1 MEFFKS
7 IVYFVLSL
15 QEKVL
20 TARLNKTLG
29 VKNKSKRKKFYLQGD
44 LLSLDS
50 LADTEKNKIEEE
62 LALILKKYNYEPEA
76 LLEYV
81 KTQGTGVFYIQNP
94 VSLNSV
100 GENEGFIYPQKG
112 GKALYISSLVK
123 QGFKLTTPEMFILTH
138 GEINKFY
145 FIYHFYNWFT
155 FKRGISGM
163 DSDSINLLNKYLFNA
178 TEEEIN
184 KLQLSD
190 IYKLKDAI
198 KQDKSAIEFVFKLCQ
213 NIEGAKNAMKKLQDG
228 GASL

>member
-1 MEFFKS
+1 MEFFKN
-7 IVYFVLSL
+7 IVYFVLSI
-15 QEKVL
+15 QEKLL

-29 VKNKSKRKKFYLQGD
+29 VKSYSKRKKVYQNGD

-50 LADTEKNKIEEE
+50 LAEIEKSKIEEE
-62 LALILKKYNYEPEA
+62 LAFVLKNANYEPEK

-81 KTQGTGVFYIQNP
+81 KAQGTGVFYIP
-94 VSLNSV
+94 KAVSLNSV

-112 GKALYISSLVK
+112 GKALYLSSLVK
-123 QGFKLTTPEMFILTH
+123 IGFKLKTPEMFVLTH

-145 FIYHFYNWFT
+145 VIYHFYNWFT

-178 TEEEIN
+178 NEEDIN

-213 NIEGAKNAMKKLQDG
+213 NVEGAKKAMEKLQDG
-228 GASL
+228 GASI